1 MSENEFLKNS
11 NAYKKFSR
19 PCSAPPV
26 DKLFVSDEVELFDIQ
41 YSSYYR
47 RNSKDDV
54 RIPPPDV
61 HIKGT
66 IWLSEYDD
74 IINKAFSFDL
84 YKYKDSLKNFNN
96 KAVNLI
102 EKIDNENPESKC
114 SEYKGTSRTTT
125 PIGDTSILDPSLF
138 SNFLNLTV
146 SQKNTI
152 KKNKNE
158 FEISTKENLF
168 LKDIFLFF
176 SDQDKPDLN
185 LMSMKD
191 FCVHM
196 SKDQEGS
203 RLIQNRIDI
212 SNDEEIVWFFNQ
224 IEDSIFDLS
233 SNLFGNYVI
242 QKILPRL
249 NETQKFVVFTEFK
262 NKINDLALHPYG
274 CRVIQKLIDCFEC
287 IDFIIEEIKNNIF
300 HLIEDQNGNHVIQKY
315 IEKSSNKNLIIEVF
329 QKNSVFLSTH
339 RYGCRVIQRLLEF
352 CNEKDVQK
360 ILRILIKNLNNLV
373 NDQYGNYVI
382 QHMLTVSKTLEKD
395 LVISQ
400 IIDDCYNLSKY
411 KFSSNVIEQC
421 IVISTKNQKEKFLN
435 NFLETLNGKPKIY
448 YMCADMYG
456 NYVVQKFYESVDEN
470 MKDKIKK
477 ILKPYVK
484 ELKKINFARH
494 ILFKINT

>member
-54 RIPPPDV
+54 RIPPPD
-61 HIKGT
+61 
-66 IWLSEYDD
+66 
-74 IINKAFSFDL
+74 
-84 YKYKDSLKNFNN
+84 YKDSLKNFNN

-274 CRVIQKLIDCFEC
+274 CRVI
-287 IDFIIEEIKNNIF
+287 
-300 HLIEDQNGNHVIQKY
+300 
-315 IEKSSNKNLIIEVF
+315 
-329 QKNSVFLSTH
+329 T
-339 RYGCRVIQRLLEF
+339 
-352 CNEKDVQK
+352 
-360 ILRILIKNLNNLV
+360 
-373 NDQYGNYVI
+373 
-382 QHMLTVSKTLEKD
+382 
-395 LVISQ
+395 
-400 IIDDCYNLSKY
+400 
-411 KFSSNVIEQC
+411 
-421 IVISTKNQKEKFLN
+421 
-435 NFLETLNGKPKIY
+435 
-448 YMCADMYG
+448 
-456 NYVVQKFYESVDEN
+456 
-470 MKDKIKK
+470 
-477 ILKPYVK
+477 
-484 ELKKINFARH
+484 KINR
-494 ILFKINT
+494 LF